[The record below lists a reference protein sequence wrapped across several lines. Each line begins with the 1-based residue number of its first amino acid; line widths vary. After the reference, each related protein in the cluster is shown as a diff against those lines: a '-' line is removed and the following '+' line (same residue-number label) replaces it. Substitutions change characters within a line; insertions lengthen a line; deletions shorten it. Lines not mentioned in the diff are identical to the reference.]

1 MQFGKVLGEACA
13 TFAITNIDDLFVLIT
28 FFAEAT
34 TSRVLTPWKIVI
46 GQYIGFTIIVCISMI
61 GFGLS
66 LVLPSEPIGFLGL
79 LPILLGIWKFSN
91 LFLPQTEEETQVST
105 AYGAKGIFKVT
116 LITLM
121 NGGDNIGTYIPLFSQ
136 VQRAEIA
143 VYVVVYYILLGLLC
157 LGSFLVMRQKHI
169 LALIQKYVD
178 YVIPLLYT
186 GLGIFIIIKSEC
198 YPWSIEQIDKSVAK
212 DLGQGT
218 MAGATVFVILA
229 ASCGMAWYTVAKRKS
244 HAPGPD
250 ISLATPPTSILG
262 REVTGELTGSSGTT
276 PRTPAD
282 IDHAPVEVSP
292 ANADEEDHSR
302 NAKKSAHNSD
312 IEIR

>member
-1 MQFGKVLGEACA
+1 MQFSTTLGEACA
-13 TFAITNIDDLFVLIT
+13 TFAITNIDGIFVLIT

-34 TSRVLTPWKIVI
+34 KSRVLTPWKIVI

-79 LPILLGIWKFSN
+79 LPILLGIWKFLS
-91 LFLPQTEEETQVST
+91 LFLPQTEEETEVST
-105 AYGAKGIFKVT
+105 AAGAKGIFKVT

-136 VQRAEIA
+136 AQRAEIA
-143 VYVVVYYILLGLLC
+143 VYIVVYYILLGLLC
-157 LGSFLVMRQKHI
+157 FGSFMAMRQKHI
-169 LALIQKYVD
+169 LALAQKYVH

-198 YPWSIEQIDKSVAK
+198 YPWSIEQIDKSVPT
-212 DLGQGT
+212 DPGQGT

-244 HAPGPD
+244 PTLGLDINFVAP
-250 ISLATPPTSILG
+250 SASILG
-262 REVTGELTGSSGTT
+262 REVTEELLSRSGTA
-276 PRTPAD
+276 PRTSTG
-282 IDHAPVEVSP
+282 IDPAPVEVLP
-292 ANADEEDHSR
+292 VNVEDLSR
-302 NAKKSAHNSD
+302 DTKKSASSSD
-312 IEIR
+312 IKSC

>member
-1 MQFGKVLGEACA
+1 MQFGKTLGEACA

-34 TSRVLTPWKIVI
+34 TSRVLAPWKIVI

-79 LPILLGIWKFSN
+79 FPILLGIWKFSS
-91 LFLPQTEEETQVST
+91 LFFPQKEQETEVST
-105 AYGAKGIFKVT
+105 AAGAKGIFKVT

-121 NGGDNIGTYIPLFSQ
+121 NGGDNIGTYIP
-136 VQRAEIA
+136 
-143 VYVVVYYILLGLLC
+143 VYYILLGLLC
-157 LGSFLVMRQKHI
+157 LGSFLAMRQRHI
-169 LALIQKYVD
+169 LALVQKYVD

-198 YPWSIEQIDKSVAK
+198 YPWSIEHINESVTT
-212 DLGQGT
+212 DPGQGT

-244 HAPGPD
+244 HTAGLD
-250 ISLATPPTSILG
+250 INLATPPTSILG
-262 REVTGELTGSSGTT
+262 RKVTEELTSSSGTT
-276 PRTPAD
+276 SRTPAD
-282 IDHAPVEVSP
+282 TDLALLSKFHQSMRKTFLLRP
-292 ANADEEDHSR
+292 
-302 NAKKSAHNSD
+302 KTLLLM
-312 IEIR
+312 

>member
-1 MQFGKVLGEACA
+1 MQFGKTLGEACA

-34 TSRVLTPWKIVI
+34 TSRVLAPWKIVI

-79 LPILLGIWKFSN
+79 FPILLGIWN
-91 LFLPQTEEETQVST
+91 CW
-105 AYGAKGIFKVT
+105 GKGIFKVT

-121 NGGDNIGTYIPLFSQ
+121 NGGDNIGTYIPGSAS
-136 VQRAEIA
+136 RNRSIR
-143 VYVVVYYILLGLLC
+143 VVYYILLGLLC
-157 LGSFLVMRQKHI
+157 LGSFLAMRQRHI
-169 LALIQKYVD
+169 LALVQKYVD

-198 YPWSIEQIDKSVAK
+198 YPWSIEHINESVTT
-212 DLGQGT
+212 DPGQGT

-244 HAPGPD
+244 HTAGLD
-250 ISLATPPTSILG
+250 INLATPPTSILG
-262 REVTGELTGSSGTT
+262 RKVTEELTSSSGTT
-276 PRTPAD
+276 SRTPAD
-282 IDHAPVEVSP
+282 TDLALLSKFHQSMRKTFLLRP
-292 ANADEEDHSR
+292 
-302 NAKKSAHNSD
+302 KTLLLM
-312 IEIR
+312 